1 MLNATHEL
9 EGWYLKRLA
18 DDIRAQLRDGGPDAV
33 DIPGLAERWSA
44 DERLVTAALAVS
56 ENVPNWFPFME
67 LVTDP
72 TEHQRTAAM
81 LAMEQDAIELLDRML
96 ETMDE

>member
-18 DDIRAQLRDGGPDAV
+18 DDIREQLRDGGPDAV

-56 ENVPNWFPFME
+56 ADWFPFME